1 MFRPATGRIRRLL
14 VNIGLSLLIGV
25 LVGGME
31 VIFAK
36 GIFFVTAIRL
46 HYYHWLF
53 FLLPIATGVFTYYFQ
68 KYGKEAT
75 QGMGL
80 LFDVAIEDKS
90 HIPKRMVPLM
100 MIGTWI
106 THLFGGSAGRE
117 GVAVQIGT
125 AISYQFGHLLPS
137 LKAHRIFLLTG
148 IAAGFGGLFGTPI
161 AATFFALELVVVSHL
176 PYEALL
182 TSFIAAYTANQ
193 VAIHFGVVKTAFLL
207 MTPISLTQRLFWQ
220 LILLGLIFGAV
231 GFLFSQLLA
240 FCHRYTKQYF
250 PDPVKRIVMIS
261 TVMAIVLFLL
271 HDGRYAGTGSN
282 LIINAFT
289 GGTIYPYDWLLKL
302 IITAICVGGGFI
314 GGEVTPLF
322 AIGASLGAW
331 LAPLFHLP
339 LPFVASLGYCAVFA
353 SGTNTLLAPIMIGGE
368 LFGYDYLPYYFIV
381 AMVSFIANANRS
393 IYSKQRVAT
402 I

>member
-14 VNIGLSLLIGV
+14 VNVGLSLVIGA
-25 LVGGME
+25 LVGGLE

-36 GIFFVTAIRL
+36 GLLYVTAIRL

-53 FLLPIATGVFTYYFQ
+53 FLLPVVTGLFTIVFQ

-80 LFDVAIEDKS
+80 IFDVEIEDKS
-90 HIPKRMVPLM
+90 HIPKRMVPFM
-100 MIGTWI
+100 MVGTWI

-117 GVAVQIGT
+117 GVAVQIG
-125 AISYQFGHLLPS
+125 AAVSYQFGHLLPS

-161 AATFFALELVVVSHL
+161 AATFFALELIVVSHL

-182 TSFIAAYTANQ
+182 NSFIAAYTANQ
-193 VAIHFGVVKTAFLL
+193 VATVFGVFKQAFPLHL
-207 MTPISLTQRLFWQ
+207 SITLTHRLFWE
-220 LILLGLIFGAV
+220 LVLLGLIFGFV

-240 FCHRYTKQYF
+240 YCHHYTEEHF
-250 PDPVKRIVMIS
+250 PDPVKRIVVVSCLMMVVI
-261 TVMAIVLFLL
+261 FLL
-271 HDGRYAGTGSN
+271 HDGRYAGTGGN
-282 LIINAFT
+282 LIVAALT
-289 GGTIYPYDWLLKL
+289 GGHIYPYDWLLKL
-302 IITAICVGGGFI
+302 VITAICVGAGFI

-331 LAPLFHLP
+331 IAPILQLP

-368 LFGYDYLPYYFIV
+368 LFGYDYLPYYFLV
-381 AMVSFIANANRS
+381 VMVSFIANANRS
-393 IYSKQRVAT
+393 IYSKQRIAT

>member
-1 MFRPATGRIRRLL
+1 MFRPVSGRIRRLL
-14 VNIGLSLLIGV
+14 VNIFLSLLIGGM
-25 LVGGME
+25 VGLLE
-31 VIFAK
+31 VVFAK
-36 GIFFVTAIRL
+36 GIIYATAIRL
-46 HYYHWLF
+46 KYYHWLF
-53 FLLPIATGVFTYYFQ
+53 LLLPLVAYLFTRVFQ
-68 KYGKEAT
+68 RYGKEAT

-80 LFDVAIEDKS
+80 IFDVAIEDKV
-90 HIPKRMVPLM
+90 HIPKRLIPFM
-100 MIGTWI
+100 MIGTWC

-125 AISYQFGHLLPS
+125 AVSYQFGHLLPS
-137 LKAHRIFLLTG
+137 LKLHRIFLLTG

-193 VAIHFGVVKTAFLL
+193 VAILFGIAKQGFLL
-207 MTPISLTQRLFWQ
+207 TYPITLTHPLFWK
-220 LILLGLIFGAV
+220 LVLLGLIFGMT

-240 FCHRYTKQYF
+240 FCHRYTERHF
-250 PDPVKRIVMIS
+250 PNPVTRIAVVS
-261 TVMAIVLFLL
+261 CVMAVVILL
-271 HDGRYAGTGSN
+271 CHDGRYAGTGSN
-282 LIINAFT
+282 LITAAMT
-289 GGTIYPYDWLLKL
+289 EGEIYPYDWILKL
-302 IITAICVGGGFI
+302 IITAICVGAGFI

-322 AIGASLGAW
+322 AIGASMGAW
-331 LAPLFHLP
+331 LAPFFHLP

-368 LFGYDYLPYYFIV
+368 LFGYDYLPYYFLV